1 MSRSNPSGQHSSRP
15 GHPSS
20 SQQAQRAAHPPSQA
34 TMQQAAQVN
43 FILFIFIFATITFVK
58 GRDRLDMVVKLKVQ
72 YCGEKLKDSFDT
84 NCDVF
89 TVYNF

>member
-15 GHPSS
+15 SHPSS

-43 FILFIFIFATITFVK
+43 FTLF
-58 GRDRLDMVVKLKVQ
+58 
-72 YCGEKLKDSFDT
+72 
-84 NCDVF
+84 
-89 TVYNF
+89 